1 MWNIHMNNGMNLTIP
16 PEPKDLKEKALDEA
30 NSPRWSFL
38 NKDAV
43 YNVYVLSSMGLP
55 KYLWNYWKPQL
66 RVNGFKWPVFLKAV
80 SACEYDV
87 HKWIEGSETWEELIS
102 NVIIPVIKKAVEG
115 KYPLW
120 PP

>member
-1 MWNIHMNNGMNLTIP
+1 MYNGMNLTIP
-16 PEPKDLKEKALDEA
+16 PEPKDLKEKALNEA